1 MILTLWGARAG
12 ELLHNCCYVF
22 KCWAVGRML
31 NSLFLLW
38 GLFYAVK
45 LGPQNKRTDRG
56 GELGELSTDSV
67 SVELLQVK
75 CIILLLTE
83 SLSSPYM
90 LTDCNL
96 SRFIKVRT
104 EEDFLEVQD

>member
-1 MILTLWGARAG
+1 
-12 ELLHNCCYVF
+12 
-22 KCWAVGRML
+22 ML

-45 LGPQNKRTDRG
+45 LGPQEKKKKKTDRG

-83 SLSSPYM
+83 LLSSPYM

-96 SRFIKVRT
+96 SRFIKTRT